1 MSNWENS
8 HFYDTFNEAFGIC
21 SHNNC
26 TAVYCPCQTFDPD
39 CDKRGGGSSTV
50 ADHLDLRPGMYVSN
64 LYL

>member
-1 MSNWENS
+1 MA
-8 HFYDTFNEAFGIC
+8 HLTTFGIC

-26 TAVYCPCQTFDPD
+26 TAVYCLCQTFDPD
-39 CDKRGGGSSTV
+39 CDKRGGGGSTVADATV